1 MRHGT
6 TLPALIVVLAIVGL
20 LTAIVVPSSRDLLA
34 SIDTERAAHQ
44 FMAAHRVARFTAIL
58 RRRATRLDIAADS
71 LVVRVVNGPGAG
83 VVWRA
88 PGPAADRV
96 AFDGPTYP
104 LMFTPLGLPHGVGN
118 GTYTFSRAS
127 ARRSVVISRLGR
139 LRLVR
144 DQ

>member
-1 MRHGT
+1 MRAGT
-6 TLPALIVVLAIVGL
+6 TLPELIVVLAIVGL
-20 LTAIVVPSSRDLLA
+20 VTAIAVPSSRDMLA

-44 FMAAHRVARFTAIL
+44 LMAAHRIARFTAIM
-58 RRRATRLDIAADS
+58 RGRTTRLDIAPES
-71 LVVRVVNGPGAG
+71 LVVRVVNGPTAG

-88 PGPAADRV
+88 PGPTADGV
-96 AFDGPTYP
+96 ALDGPTYP
-104 LMFTPLGLPHGVGN
+104 LVFTAFGLPHGLGN
-118 GTYTFSRAS
+118 GTYTFSRGS